1 MELVVKSWSP
11 NRVIKAIVFDK
22 DGTLLDFDATWNE
35 AIGVAFD
42 QIADSDARETSALMF
57 GYDLTLRRVLADS
70 PFISDSNDATMA
82 LVADFIDAAAFE
94 RTINE
99 VSKLNIVPTYEAAVT
114 LEALVANGIKLAIA
128 TNDSEAVAREHVSV
142 LGWTQLFTSIKGY
155 DSGHGAKPGPGMVLA
170 AVEECDAAQG
180 SYLMV
185 GDSVHDVLAGQAA
198 GAITVA
204 IGNHPA
210 AVNLAD
216 HRIQK
221 MADLIEL
228 VESLQQEER
237 AGSTNFTPDTTVD
250 DV

>member
-1 MELVVKSWSP
+1 
-11 NRVIKAIVFDK
+11 
-22 DGTLLDFDATWNE
+22 
-35 AIGVAFD
+35 
-42 QIADSDARETSALMF
+42 
-57 GYDLTLRRVLADS
+57 
-70 PFISDSNDATMA
+70 
-82 LVADFIDAAAFE
+82 
-94 RTINE
+94 
-99 VSKLNIVPTYEAAVT
+99 
-114 LEALVANGIKLAIA
+114 
-128 TNDSEAVAREHVSV
+128 
-142 LGWTQLFTSIKGY
+142 
-155 DSGHGAKPGPGMVLA
+155 MVLA

-210 AVNLAD
+210 TASLAD

-228 VESLQQEER
+228 VELLQQEER
-237 AGSTNFTPDTTVD
+237 AGSTNFAPDTTVD